1 MENVVPLERFMV
13 FVILLW
19 YLLDH
24 LAECNGVNAFTAI
37 LEKKDNMQ
45 V

>member
-1 MENVVPLERFMV
+1 MLSPSNALWY
-13 FVILLW
+13 LLW
-19 YLLDH
+19 YLLRH
-24 LAECNGVNAFTAI
+24 LAECNDVNAFTI